1 MLGWGRRGQHG
12 MVGSANLHENA
23 WGSTVPAQVERRNR
37 HLRGEGLS
45 NEAALC
51 QMPPQSSMVSETST
65 ASE

>member
-1 MLGWGRRGQHG
+1 